1 MSQKI
6 IVRICTGTTC
16 YVLGG
21 AQLLALE
28 DELPTDVRAR
38 VSIEGALCFQLCK
51 EDECRKAPFAW
62 VNEILISEATVPK
75 IIAEIQRQL

>member
-6 IVRICTGTTC
+6 IIRICTGTTC

-28 DELPTDVRAR
+28 DELPADVRER

-51 EDECRKAPFAW
+51 AREPLRAPFAR
-62 VNEILISEATVPK
+62 VNATLISEATVPK